1 MRGTKV
7 MDIVMEHE
15 PDTLYDSLPALAEN
29 DEVPIDI
36 LDRQETVTQLMEL
49 LTALSNLKSSCT
61 FALNGK
67 WGVGKTFVLNMVER
81 QLREYQA
88 GEKFAVFH
96 YNCWEYDYYDEPL
109 IAIVS
114 SMLDSIDEYTQFFSG
129 EVKEKLQSG
138 FVNTAKQVMK
148 KVACSFIENKVG
160 IDADDLSDFVEK
172 VQEATSQENH
182 EQHEYNKYYAFH
194 KVVEN
199 AREELSKL
207 AENQTLVIVV
217 DELDRCLPN
226 YAIKILERLHH
237 LFSELNNIIVV
248 LAIDG
253 EQLDNTV
260 SQIFGDKVDTNSYLK
275 KFIDFEVPLGLGKVN
290 GGFVQKYS
298 DYISLFR
305 ETPSDIQ
312 LSIEDYLSAL
322 FSGVNIRTQER
333 LMDRI
338 RMVHNL
344 LFTKETKDYS
354 FMCLE
359 LMILVFP
366 QFEEPIKSMPFRID
380 ARGGFDLYFS
390 NEVPDQLRKY
400 LKDNWKI
407 TSLTHVLPE
416 DNFQFKEPIGI
427 PELMVWYSQELYG
440 AAPQAYKLPTNIQNR
455 FVVEGYIEG
464 LKYVNQ
470 LLDTIR

>member
-1 MRGTKV
+1 
-7 MDIVMEHE
+7 MDAVMERE
-15 PDTLYDSLPALAEN
+15 PDTLYDLLPALAGN
-29 DEVPIDI
+29 DDAPIDI
-36 LDRQETVTQLMEL
+36 LDRQEVVTQLMEL

-67 WGVGKTFVLNMVER
+67 WGAGKTFVLKMVER
-81 QLREYQA
+81 QLRDYQA
-88 GEKFAVFH
+88 GEKFVVFH

-129 EVKEKLQSG
+129 EVKEKIQSG

-148 KVACSFIENKVG
+148 KVACSFIENKTG
-160 IDADDLSDFVEK
+160 IDAEDLSDFVEK
-172 VQEATSQENH
+172 VQEATSQETH
-182 EQHEYNKYYAFH
+182 EQHGYNKYYAFH

-237 LFSELNNIIVV
+237 LFSELENIIII

-260 SQIFGDKVDTNSYLK
+260 AQIFGNKVDTNSYLK
-275 KFIDFEVPLGLGKVN
+275 KFINFEVPLSLGQVN
-290 GGFVQKYS
+290 SGFVQKYS
-298 DYISLFR
+298 DYISLFT
-305 ETPSDIQ
+305 ETPSDIR

-322 FSGVNIRTQER
+322 FSGINIRTQER

-338 RMVHNL
+338 KMVHNL
-344 LFTKETKDYS
+344 LFAKETKDYS

-359 LMILVFP
+359 LMILVFS
-366 QFEEPIKSMPFRID
+366 QFEQPVKSMPFRID
-380 ARGGFDLYFS
+380 ARGSYDLYFS
-390 NEVPDQLRKY
+390 SEIPEQLQQY
-400 LKDNWKI
+400 LKGNWRI
-407 TSLTHVLPE
+407 RSISHIMPE
-416 DNFQFKEPIGI
+416 DSFRFEAPIGI
-427 PELMVWYSQELYG
+427 PELIVWYSQELYG
-440 AAPQAYKLPTNIQNR
+440 AASQAYKLPTDIQNR
-455 FVVEGYIEG
+455 FVAEGYIEG
-464 LKYVNQ
+464 LKYVKQ
-470 LLDTIR
+470 LIDTIR

>member
-1 MRGTKV
+1 
-7 MDIVMEHE
+7 MDTVMEHE
-15 PDTLYDSLPALAEN
+15 PGTLYNLLPALAGN
-29 DEVPIDI
+29 DDAPIDI
-36 LDRQETVTQLMEL
+36 LDRQEVVTQLMEL

-67 WGVGKTFVLNMVER
+67 WGAGKTFVLKMVER
-81 QLREYQA
+81 QLRDYQA

-129 EVKEKLQSG
+129 EVREKIQSG

-148 KVACSFIENKVG
+148 KVACSFIEHKTG

-172 VQEATSQENH
+172 VQEATSQETH

-217 DELDRCLPN
+217 DELDRCPPN

-237 LFSELNNIIVV
+237 LFSGLDNITVI

-260 SQIFGDKVDTNSYLK
+260 AQIFGNKVDTNSYLK
-275 KFIDFEVPLGLGKVN
+275 KFINFEVPLGLGKVN
-290 GGFVQKYS
+290 SSFAKKYS
-298 DYISLFR
+298 DYIGCFV
-305 ETPSDIQ
+305 ETPPDIRIS
-312 LSIEDYLSAL
+312 SIEDYFSAL
-322 FSGVNIRTQER
+322 FSGIDIRTQER
-333 LMDRI
+333 LMSRI
-338 RMVHNL
+338 KMLHNL
-344 LFTKETKDYS
+344 LFAKEKKDYS

-359 LMILVFP
+359 LMLLVFS
-366 QFEEPIKSMPFRID
+366 QFEQTTKSRPYINDGQHSFFSSELPEQFQRYVQENWTRKSVSHTMPKDIFQLNPPIKIVD
-380 ARGGFDLYFS
+380 
-390 NEVPDQLRKY
+390 
-400 LKDNWKI
+400 
-407 TSLTHVLPE
+407 
-416 DNFQFKEPIGI
+416 
-427 PELMVWYSQELYG
+427 LMVWCSQELYG
-440 AAPQAYKLPTNIQNR
+440 PVSRPIKLPTDIQNR
-455 FVVEGYIEG
+455 FIEECYIDG
-464 LKYVNQ
+464 LKYVKQ

>member
-1 MRGTKV
+1 
-7 MDIVMEHE
+7 MDAVMERE
-15 PDTLYDSLPALAEN
+15 PETLYDLLPALAGN
-29 DEVPIDI
+29 DDAPIDV
-36 LDRQETVTQLMEL
+36 LDRQEVVTQLMEL

-67 WGVGKTFVLNMVER
+67 WGAGKTFVLKMVER
-81 QLREYQA
+81 QLRDYQA

-129 EVKEKLQSG
+129 EVKEKIQSG

-148 KVACSFIENKVG
+148 KVACSFIENKTG
-160 IDADDLSDFVEK
+160 IAADDLSDFVEK
-172 VQEATSQENH
+172 VQEATSQETH

-237 LFSELNNIIVV
+237 LFSELENIIII

-260 SQIFGDKVDTNSYLK
+260 AQIFGNKVDTNSYLK
-275 KFIDFEVPLGLGKVN
+275 KFINFEVPLSLGQVN
-290 GGFVQKYS
+290 SGFVQKYS
-298 DYISLFR
+298 DYISLFA
-305 ETPSDIQ
+305 ETPSDIR

-322 FSGVNIRTQER
+322 FSGINIRTQER

-338 RMVHNL
+338 KMVHNL
-344 LFTKETKDYS
+344 LFAKETKDYS

-359 LMILVFP
+359 LMILVFS
-366 QFEEPIKSMPFRID
+366 QFEKPIKLMPFRIKAD
-380 ARGGFDLYFS
+380 DNWGLYFS
-390 NEVPDQLRKY
+390 SEIPEQIQQY
-400 LKDNWKI
+400 LQKNWNIKSI
-407 TSLTHVLPE
+407 TQIMPEGSLQFNAPIGLPE
-416 DNFQFKEPIGI
+416 LI
-427 PELMVWYSQELYG
+427 VWYSQELYG
-440 AAPQAYKLPTNIQNR
+440 PAPQTYKLPTDIQNR
-455 FVVEGYIEG
+455 LAAEGYIEG
-464 LKYVNQ
+464 LKYVKQ